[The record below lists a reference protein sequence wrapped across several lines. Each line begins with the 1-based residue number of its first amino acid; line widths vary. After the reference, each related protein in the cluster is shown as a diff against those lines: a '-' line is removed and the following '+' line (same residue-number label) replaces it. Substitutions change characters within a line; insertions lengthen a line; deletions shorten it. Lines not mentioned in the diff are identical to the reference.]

1 MRGERCWVLGGHWC
15 ILVYIG
21 YWMSSVSVYIGIY
34 WYALDV
40 ECISIHCQYTL
51 SISVSWCI
59 SVYIGVYEYISIH

>member
-1 MRGERCWVLGGHWC
+1 
-15 ILVYIG
+15 
-21 YWMSSVSVYIGIY
+21 MSSVSVYIGIY